1 MAQPYLDQLQ
11 ELVVSLQ
18 PNNPDLICK
27 HFFSGAALYVENKLC
42 ASLTPKGLAF
52 KLPKSHC
59 EQLIE
64 AGKATPLRDFDNS
77 PIKKS
82 YILLPE
88 PEGISDSEKSAY
100 LQQCICHAASLD
112 T

>member
-18 PNNPDLICK
+18 PENSDLVCK

-52 KLPKSHC
+52 KLPKSNC

-64 AGKATPLRDFDNS
+64 AGKATSLRYFDNS
-77 PIKKS
+77 PIKQS

-88 PEGISDSEKSAY
+88 PEEISESEKSSY
-100 LQQCICHAASLD
+100 LQQCISHVASLD

>member
-18 PNNPDLICK
+18 PDNSDLVCK

-59 EQLIE
+59 DQLIE
-64 AGKATPLRDFDNS
+64 KGKAVPLRYFDNS
-77 PIKKS
+77 PIKQS

-88 PEGISDSEKSAY
+88 PEHIGAREKSAY
-100 LQQCICHAASLD
+100 LQQCISHVVSLD